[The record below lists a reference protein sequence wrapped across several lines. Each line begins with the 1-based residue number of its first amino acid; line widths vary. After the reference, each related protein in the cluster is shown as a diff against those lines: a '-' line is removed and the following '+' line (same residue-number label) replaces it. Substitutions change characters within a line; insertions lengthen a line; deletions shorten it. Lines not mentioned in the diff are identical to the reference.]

1 MSTDVTPPK
10 PLPIATDISRPFWD
24 GLREHRL
31 RLQYSPSSQ
40 RWVFY
45 PRSVAPGTLADDLEW
60 RDASGDA
67 TLYTVSIAHRPTA
80 PPWADSLP
88 QFLAVV
94 ELAEGP
100 RLSSELVGIAVED
113 VRIGMPLTAVFDD
126 VPGQDVTLLK
136 FTAAKLP

>member
-1 MSTDVTPPK
+1 MPTDV
-10 PLPIATDISRPFWD
+10 SRPFWD

-31 RLQYSPSSQ
+31 CLQYSPSFEQ
-40 RWVFY
+40 WVFY
-45 PRSVAPGTLADDLEW
+45 PRSLAPGTLADDLEW
-60 RDASGDA
+60 RDVSGRA
-67 TLYTVSIAHRPTA
+67 TLYTFAIANRATA

-100 RLSSELVGIAVED
+100 KLTTELVGIAAED

-126 VPGQDVTLLK
+126 VPGEDVTLLK
-136 FTAAKLP
+136 FTAERSR